1 MFLLEVVHDSKY
13 LLSDNYETIKATEI
27 LAKEGFVVM
36 PYMYPDL
43 NAARELADV

>member
-1 MFLLEVVHDSKY
+1 MIPNIFSP
-13 LLSDNYETIKATEI
+13 DNYETIKATEI

-43 NAARELADV
+43 NAPEIW